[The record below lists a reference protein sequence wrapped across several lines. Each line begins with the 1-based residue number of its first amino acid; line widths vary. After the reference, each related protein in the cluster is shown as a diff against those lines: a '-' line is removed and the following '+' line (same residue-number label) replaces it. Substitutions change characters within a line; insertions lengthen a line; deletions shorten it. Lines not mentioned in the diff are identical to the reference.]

1 MDYIVLF
8 IIALHFQIYSAN
20 NRVKISIRTSPGAV
34 TAAMTYNTIT
44 NFKNCRNIDLVPLSD
59 TNITYTTKATERR
72 DEMQRHFYAH

>member
-8 IIALHFQIYSAN
+8 IIALYFQIYSVN

-44 NFKNCRNIDLVPLSD
+44 NFKNCSNIDLVP
-59 TNITYTTKATERR
+59 T
-72 DEMQRHFYAH
+72 